1 MGKAQNDPCIMNI
14 WVHDGSKDMPVQRKK
29 YREILAAS
37 LDEIMEEKLDGVK
50 NCFEA
55 KLFGIGLESY
65 TVGSHDFY
73 TAYCATRKQMY
84 TLDTGHYEQTE
95 NVSDFVS
102 TLLMYVPELMLHV
115 SRPVRWDSDHVT
127 IMNDQTLDLFKELVR
142 CDALDRAHVGLD
154 YFDASINRIGAYII
168 GSRATQK
175 CILQALLEPKAKLRE
190 YEDNGQ
196 YFERLAL
203 MEEAKSMPFGAVF
216 DYFNLKNNVPVGEE
230 YIQCIQQYEK
240 DVTQQE
246 IIKSFPTTM
255 ANSGSLKSTIAVSLT
270 NYLDAGAIVAGA
282 SGLTLWQNYLG
293 LSEVHLGWLNFISAN
308 CLGAAIG
315 AIIGGFLADKYGRKF
330 IFTYNLLVYMTGVLL
345 IMLSMNF
352 PMLLAG
358 FLVTGVSVGV
368 GVPASWTYI
377 SESSEVNNRGRNI
390 CISQMS
396 WGVGPMMIL
405 LLGMFFAPGG
415 YFFDFVEAVA
425 YIFSDAHLPCDKETV
440 NVFSSRIVFF
450 SLFVVAFIAW
460 NLQRQLQESAEFTAQ
475 KADEKKNGLMDNI
488 KVLFQNKVA
497 VKTVCFL
504 AGIYLTWNLVASV
517 MGFFQPHIY
526 ETAGGVS
533 NETANWM
540 NFIQWAIIVGI
551 TFVTSKLIDK
561 TSHKAIYVF
570 GLLVAISAWLI
581 IVTIGVNGPVGLWSF
596 AILWGIQGGTSVQ
609 IFYAL
614 WGSELFPA
622 KFRAGAQGLMFFIVR
637 GLSAVWGLVFTVIY
651 GENGEGFTIAAWC
664 MIILL
669 AISLIVGFIG
679 APNTRCRAL
688 EDITKERYGESY

>member
-1 MGKAQNDPCIMNI
+1 
-14 WVHDGSKDMPVQRKK
+14 
-29 YREILAAS
+29 
-37 LDEIMEEKLDGVK
+37 
-50 NCFEA
+50 
-55 KLFGIGLESY
+55 
-65 TVGSHDFY
+65 
-73 TAYCATRKQMY
+73 
-84 TLDTGHYEQTE
+84 
-95 NVSDFVS
+95 
-102 TLLMYVPELMLHV
+102 
-115 SRPVRWDSDHVT
+115 
-127 IMNDQTLDLFKELVR
+127 
-142 CDALDRAHVGLD
+142 
-154 YFDASINRIGAYII
+154 
-168 GSRATQK
+168 
-175 CILQALLEPKAKLRE
+175 
-190 YEDNGQ
+190 
-196 YFERLAL
+196 
-203 MEEAKSMPFGAVF
+203 
-216 DYFNLKNNVPVGEE
+216 
-230 YIQCIQQYEK
+230 
-240 DVTQQE
+240 
-246 IIKSFPTTM
+246 M
-255 ANSGSLKSTIAVSLT
+255 ANNGSLKSTIAVSLT

-293 LSEVHLGWLNFISAN
+293 LTEVHLGWLNFISAN
-308 CLGAAIG
+308 CLGAAVG

-345 IMLSMNF
+345 IMLSVNF

-358 FLVTGVSVGV
+358 FLVTGISVGV

-396 WGVGPMMIL
+396 WGIGPMFIL
-405 LLGMFFAPGG
+405 LFGMLFAPGG
-415 YFFDFVEAVA
+415 YWFGGVQSVAQLFLGADASVE
-425 YIFSDAHLPCDKETV
+425 SV

-460 NLQRQLQESAEFTAQ
+460 NLQRQLQESAEFTAMKETSPGEGNVQ
-475 KADEKKNGLMDNI
+475 KPGLIDNI
-488 KVLFQNKVA
+488 KVLFQNSIA

-533 NETANWM
+533 NEQANWM

-551 TFVTSKLIDK
+551 TFITSKLIDK
-561 TSHKAIYVF
+561 TSHKAIYTF

-637 GLSAVWGLVFTVIY
+637 GLSAVWGLVFTFIY
-651 GENGEGFTIAAWC
+651 GDNGEGFTIAAYC
-664 MIILL
+664 MIALL
-669 AISLIVGFIG
+669 VISLVVGFIG
-679 APNTRCRAL
+679 APLTRGRSL
-688 EDITKERYGESY
+688 EDITKERYGDNY